1 MRINGRGVMVAAV
14 LAVLAADGGASADN
28 NPAALAFR
36 AVNFVKGRAE
46 IDEGQIKCD
55 IPTTDTGIFD
65 GAFAMGIWNTF
76 GFSNLYF
83 PDPNHP
89 FANPCGGW
97 VQVQNNLIDQSIVVE
112 KVELRFKIPGAR
124 RFQQFAPTRNGF
136 PVACRQFRKDRLFV
150 GGFLN
155 PANST
160 EDVTGSGKPNVAFI
174 QLLPMVSTQLFNCL
188 RGQYG
193 SLSTDLYSSLPL
205 VIRATVYGTS
215 DSGDRYKSNTLPYTL
230 NLRHTCGN
238 GRVDDGEF
246 CDPGEPNPCAHGV
259 CVAGVCSLDQDKLC
273 NVDADCNGTCT
284 SSAVPEECICLF

>member
-1 MRINGRGVMVAAV
+1 MRINERGVVVAAV
-14 LAVLAADGGASADN
+14 LAVLVAYGDASADN
-28 NPAALAFR
+28 NPGSLVFR

-46 IDEGQIKCD
+46 IDVGQIKCD
-55 IPTTDTGIFD
+55 IPTTDTGIAD

-97 VQVQNNLIDQSIVVE
+97 VQVQNNLFDQSIMIE
-112 KVELRFKIPGAR
+112 KVQLRFKIPGAR

-136 PVACRQFRKDRLFV
+136 PVACRQFRRDTLFI

-155 PANST
+155 PANAP
-160 EDVTGSGKPNVAFI
+160 GRHGGGKPNVAFI
-174 QLLPMVSTQLFNCL
+174 PAPPMVSTQLFNCL

-205 VIRATVYGTS
+205 VIRVTVFGVS
-215 DSGDRYKSNTLPYTL
+215 DSGENYKTNTLAYTL
-230 NLRHTCGN
+230 NLRHVQRLRRRPASSAIRRAEPLRPR
-238 GRVDDGEF
+238 RVRRRR
-246 CDPGEPNPCAHGV
+246 A
-259 CVAGVCSLDQDKLC
+259 ASYTDKLC